1 MKITIKTCLFVAA
14 LLCTSNAANSK
25 PKLYFSF
32 ITSLTG
38 DFVASG
44 GITAVDIALD
54 QINSSPD
61 ILPNHFLE
69 YTEILDSNVSI
80 YIYPCIIQLADHLL

>member
-1 MKITIKTCLFVAA
+1 MMITCLFVAA
-14 LLCTSNAANSK
+14 LLYAADAADSK

-61 ILPNHFLE
+61 ILPDHILE
-69 YTEILDSNVSI
+69 HT
-80 YIYPCIIQLADHLL
+80 